1 MFAPMK
7 VTATFTGGESPDE
20 VPPRKRARQP
30 VRSRGGGALR
40 RGFAV

>member
-20 VPPRKRARQP
+20 VPPGSARDSQCGRAEGERCAAGSQ
-30 VRSRGGGALR
+30 
-40 RGFAV
+40 